1 MSRNLARR
9 GASVLVAAALLGGG
23 LALGGGSAS
32 AQEASGGAIGSVQ
45 GTAAG
50 SADLFGS
57 PADWLAW
64 PVLAA
69 GVASGSIDEG
79 DLWQGCA
86 PRQDGCPLPP
96 PTTSEQLTAWVL
108 GIPPAVAFP
117 NGVPR
122 EHLGS

>member
-1 MSRNLARR
+1 MFRTLARR
-9 GASVLVAAALLGGG
+9 GASVLVAAALVGGG

-32 AQEASGGAIGSVQ
+32 AAEPAGGSVQ
-45 GTAAG
+45 GTASG
-50 SADLFGS
+50 STDLFGS

-86 PRQDGCPLPP
+86 SHQDGCPDPLPSA
-96 PTTSEQLTAWVL
+96 SEQLTAWLL
-108 GIPPAVAFP
+108 GIPPETAFP

-122 EHLGS
+122 QHLGS